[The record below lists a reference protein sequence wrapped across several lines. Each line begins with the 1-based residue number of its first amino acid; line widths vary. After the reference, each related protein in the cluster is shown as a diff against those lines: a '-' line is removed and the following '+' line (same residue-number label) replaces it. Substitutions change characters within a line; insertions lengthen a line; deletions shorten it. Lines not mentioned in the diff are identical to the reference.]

1 MHVYIY
7 IYIYTHQYMFD
18 LFYYRRISWE
28 FQVADIAERL
38 AVLGISL
45 APLFFKVLSLGSW
58 TRGSAASRCPCPMAS
73 HGMADGDAK
82 LIQLIRIRSGW
93 GVDFKWIEKVIC
105 YHLLSGI
112 LT

>member
-1 MHVYIY
+1 
-7 IYIYTHQYMFD
+7 MFD